1 MTTQPVVHE
10 VEVGPIIRPDPIS
23 VKVHDIVC
31 WIFSSP
37 QKENVLE
44 IDHPDQ
50 VLENLKCEGV
60 SPRYDLCIES
70 LTVSL
75 SVHFTVACQFR
86 NFFTK
91 FDIVLLLVYIFRC
104 CLSKAIDRT
113 GVLHFFS
120 KSFNK
125 QKKSIDNV
133 CPCYC
138 QNDLSFPFFW
148 GGGIMRLY

>member
-60 SPRYDLCIES
+60 SPRYAVNFCIES
-70 LTVSL
+70 LTCLQNCQCISL
-75 SVHFTVACQFR
+75 SLSACH
-86 NFFTK
+86 
-91 FDIVLLLVYIFRC
+91 
-104 CLSKAIDRT
+104 LS
-113 GVLHFFS
+113 V
-120 KSFNK
+120 
-125 QKKSIDNV
+125 
-133 CPCYC
+133 
-138 QNDLSFPFFW
+138 
-148 GGGIMRLY
+148 

>member
-1 MTTQPVVHE
+1 MTSKFCYLDFHAAVGRFIFSIISQNDYFSESLPKIFGAVVVTTQPVVHE

-60 SPRYDLCIES
+60 SPRYAVHLCTES
-70 LTVSL
+70 LTVKL
-75 SVHFTVACQFR
+75 SVCF
-86 NFFTK
+86 
-91 FDIVLLLVYIFRC
+91 YI
-104 CLSKAIDRT
+104 L
-113 GVLHFFS
+113 
-120 KSFNK
+120 
-125 QKKSIDNV
+125 Q
-133 CPCYC
+133 
-138 QNDLSFPFFW
+138 LSFCHCQLISSFTRFDLVPFSDVV
-148 GGGIMRLY
+148 

>member
-60 SPRYDLCIES
+60 SPRYAVSLCLES
-70 LTVSL
+70 LTVKFVSHFSFLSL
-75 SVHFTVACQFR
+75 SAC
-86 NFFTK
+86 
-91 FDIVLLLVYIFRC
+91 
-104 CLSKAIDRT
+104 
-113 GVLHFFS
+113 
-120 KSFNK
+120 
-125 QKKSIDNV
+125 
-133 CPCYC
+133 
-138 QNDLSFPFFW
+138 
-148 GGGIMRLY
+148 

>member
-1 MTTQPVVHE
+1 MQLWDGLSLVLFKYLCPNDNFSESLPKIFGAVVVTTQPVVHE

-60 SPRYDLCIES
+60 SPRYVFDMCIGS
-70 LTVSL
+70 LTHLPNCQCFSL
-75 SVHFTVACQFR
+75 SF
-86 NFFTK
+86 
-91 FDIVLLLVYIFRC
+91 
-104 CLSKAIDRT
+104 
-113 GVLHFFS
+113 
-120 KSFNK
+120 
-125 QKKSIDNV
+125 
-133 CPCYC
+133 YC
-138 QNDLSFPFFW
+138 QLVSC
-148 GGGIMRLY
+148 